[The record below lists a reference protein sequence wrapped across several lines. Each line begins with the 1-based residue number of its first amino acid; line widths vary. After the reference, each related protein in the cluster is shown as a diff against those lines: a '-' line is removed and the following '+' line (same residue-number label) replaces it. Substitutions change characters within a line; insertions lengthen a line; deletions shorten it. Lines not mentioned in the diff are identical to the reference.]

1 MRRFNGAGR
10 GFQTAHLVG
19 PTAGISFFQV
29 RRCHSGVFA
38 LFPARP
44 RAEKKKARFCCVLG
58 IKRTRLPEKR
68 SRNKAR
74 VRRKSLRKPVACVY
88 YDLPPRGRARWTENH
103 PRERGTRETRETS
116 HQATKWRMS
125 THLFL
130 AITLMAVSGA
140 DKHLWRTRPPGPLS
154 GARATDAPPQGHAG
168 DTRC

>member
-1 MRRFNGAGR
+1 MVRPRGTRFFRYAG
-10 GFQTAHLVG
+10 TAWKFLLC
-19 PTAGISFFQV
+19 S
-29 RRCHSGVFA
+29 
-38 LFPARP
+38 LFPRGLVQGGKSVRFSYALREKTNLL
-44 RAEKKKARFCCVLG
+44 RAKK
-58 IKRTRLPEKR
+58 T
-68 SRNKAR
+68 RNKTR
-74 VRRKSLRKPVACVY
+74 VRRKSLRKPVACGY
-88 YDLPPRGRARWTENH
+88 YDLPPRGRARWTENN